1 MPHLKAHLIS
11 GGPLSLLHN
20 KVRGPQGPGKAEVT
34 TMSLDVLCAEP
45 VSQGDT
51 QAAGALRGQ
60 SSITGNH
67 LFHVKTSH
75 AGAFQRLLLP
85 SAI

>member
-1 MPHLKAHLIS
+1 MPHLKAHLVPE
-11 GGPLSLLHN
+11 GPLSLLHN
-20 KVRGPQGPGKAEVT
+20 KVRGPQGPGEAEVT
-34 TMSLDVLCAEP
+34 TSLDVLCAEP
-45 VSQGDT
+45 VSQRDA
-51 QAAGALRGQ
+51 QAAQALRGQ

-67 LFHVKTSH
+67 LFHARTSH